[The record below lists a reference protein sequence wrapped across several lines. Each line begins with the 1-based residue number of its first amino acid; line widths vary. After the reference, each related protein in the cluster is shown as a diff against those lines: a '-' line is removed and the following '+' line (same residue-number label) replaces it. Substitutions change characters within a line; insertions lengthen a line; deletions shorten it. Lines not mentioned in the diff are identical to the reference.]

1 MTIENLV
8 EMLQEMKIPFAYDH
22 FAEGKVPSRHLSV
35 ISCLAVITLLLMER
49 CISR

>member
-22 FAEGKVPSRHLSV
+22 FAEGESPKPPV